1 MTTYTIRHAA
11 PEDIPAIHRMTVA
24 GIHIWGADILD
35 NLKPWMDRECTP
47 EFILGKVL
55 SPDYEFFV
63 AESSDGVIVGTVN
76 INTVTNHL
84 YGMYCEV
91 RGKGVGTA
99 LASRVVKVAEAYR
112 MEDIKTE
119 VIYGNWPASGLAEK
133 YGAVL
138 VGNKLDAGVNY
149 VIRCPIMLSNT
160 LLRHRIDSFQ
170 PNPIAIK
177 L

>member
-1 MTTYTIRHAA
+1 MTTYTIRHATA
-11 PEDIPAIHRMTVA
+11 EDIPAIHRMTVA
-24 GIHIWGADILD
+24 GIHIWGAEILD
-35 NLKPWMDRECTP
+35 NLKPWMDRECTE

-63 AESSDGVIVGTVN
+63 AVSDVGTVVGTVN

-91 RGKGVGTA
+91 RGEGVGNA
-99 LASRVVKVAEAYR
+99 LAGRVVEVVKSYQ
-112 MEDIKTE
+112 MEDIRTE
-119 VIYGNWPASGLAEK
+119 VIYGNGPASGLAEK

-149 VIRCPIMLSNT
+149 AVYSLSN
-160 LLRHRIDSFQ
+160 DAFQ
-170 PNPIAIK
+170 HMVEAQD
-177 L
+177 